1 MYSKGVNTVRIS
13 GFDVAEFPPNEA
25 LFQVDFL
32 DELEKQPQQA
42 LNLLPISSVSS
53 LMNMI

>member
-1 MYSKGVNTVRIS
+1 MLQ
-13 GFDVAEFPPNEA
+13 FPPNEA

-42 LNLLPISSVSS
+42 LNLRPISSVSS
-53 LMNMI
+53 LMNVI